1 MGHEMEI
8 PLETKVRVLYLI
20 EKEGLGCSQTGKL
33 CGIRGSSYYK
43 ILQSRDRIKKFVFE
57 CSKMM
62 DGGLPYLMWPELMS
76 VKKNERETEADL
88 RKRIK
93 YLEAKVAYYEEL
105 SKLEGI
111 DLDRSVKKND
121 AARSVPSLKEE
132 SEP

>member
-1 MGHEMEI
+1 MEI
-8 PLETKVRVLYLI
+8 PLETKVRVLYLT
-20 EKEGLGCSQTGKL
+20 EKEGLGCRQTGKL

-43 ILQSRDRIKKFVFE
+43 ILESRDRIKKFILE
-57 CSKMM
+57 CSKML

-76 VKKNERETEADL
+76 VEKNEHETEADL

-111 DLDRSVKKND
+111 DLGRSVKKND
-121 AARSVPSLKEE
+121 AARSEPSLKEE

>member
-1 MGHEMEI
+1 MEI
-8 PLETKVRVLYLI
+8 PLETKVRVLYLF
-20 EKEGLGCSQTGKL
+20 EKEGFGSSETGKL
-33 CGIRGSSYYK
+33 CGIQRTSYYK
-43 ILQSRDRIKKFVFE
+43 ILESRDRIKKLVFE
-57 CSKMM
+57 CSKIM

-76 VKKNERETEADL
+76 VKKNEHETEADL

-111 DLDRSVKKND
+111 DLGKSVKKNA
-121 AARSVPSLKEE
+121 AARSKPSLKEE

>member
-1 MGHEMEI
+1 MEI
-8 PLETKVRVLYLI
+8 PLESKVRILYLMKTEGVVCSQAAERCGINKSSGYTI
-20 EKEGLGCSQTGKL
+20 EKRKNE
-33 CGIRGSSYYK
+33 
-43 ILQSRDRIKKFVFE
+43 IKKLVFE
-57 CSKMM
+57 CSKML

-76 VKKNERETEADL
+76 VKKEEHETEADL

-111 DLDRSVKKND
+111 DLGSSVKKNA
-121 AARSVPSLKEE
+121 AARSKPSLKEE

>member
-1 MGHEMEI
+1 MEI
-8 PLETKVRVLYLI
+8 PLETKVRILYLM
-20 EKEGLGCSQTGKL
+20 KNEGIVSGQAAKR
-33 CGIRGSSYYK
+33 CGIKKCSGYAIDKR
-43 ILQSRDRIKKFVFE
+43 RNEIKKIVFE
-57 CSKMM
+57 CSKIL

-111 DLDRSVKKND
+111 DLGRSVKKND
-121 AARSVPSLKEE
+121 AARSEPSLKEE

>member
-1 MGHEMEI
+1 
-8 PLETKVRVLYLI
+8 
-20 EKEGLGCSQTGKL
+20 
-33 CGIRGSSYYK
+33 
-43 ILQSRDRIKKFVFE
+43 
-57 CSKMM
+57 MM

-76 VKKNERETEADL
+76 VKKNEHETEADL

-111 DLDRSVKKND
+111 NLGRSVKKND
-121 AARSVPSLKEE
+121 AVRSEPSLKEE